1 MKKIRTS
8 CEHCS
13 TQLSVP
19 ESAAG
24 KKIRCPKCKNICLVT
39 APDRTELGH
48 QGSGV
53 DEAKSEWS
61 LADPWGSF
69 TPSIAKAADSN
80 GIENSAE
87 QLPLTESPQTLHK
100 NAKSVPPRR
109 EAPALTETQ
118 WFFDENGK
126 RRGPVSE
133 SELIQFINTGSVTR
147 GTFVWTRG
155 FPDWLKVENTE
166 LHPYLDDSVPPPL
179 YGTQINNTIVW
190 TLAFAPLIGQ
200 LLEGI
205 LAGLLHGDSDL
216 AIQAV
221 ADNDY
226 WFVTLSLNIV
236 LSFFDERRLKRA
248 GFDTGKLFGW
258 VWLVPV
264 YLYKRAKATRQNLAY
279 FIVWMVCFV
288 LAII

>member
-1 MKKIRTS
+1 MSGRCFRATSRERLQFRCDTFLTHFAECPYSVRIPFAVVTLRPSVLKRHSAVQKIRTS
-8 CEHCS
+8 CDHCS

-53 DEAKSEWS
+53 DEAKAEWS

-190 TLAFAPLIGQ
+190 TLAS
-200 LLEGI
+200 
-205 LAGLLHGDSDL
+205 H
-216 AIQAV
+216 
-221 ADNDY
+221 
-226 WFVTLSLNIV
+226 
-236 LSFFDERRLKRA
+236 R
-248 GFDTGKLFGW
+248 
-258 VWLVPV
+258 
-264 YLYKRAKATRQNLAY
+264 
-279 FIVWMVCFV
+279 
-288 LAII
+288 